1 MGHTPYACPM
11 SAPNAQNRPEPLS
24 AEAVRKVAVLSR
36 LSLTDAE
43 VSQYQTQLGT
53 VLTYIER
60 LRELDLTGVEPLAHV
75 GELINR
81 LRDDTPGPTLSN
93 EQAMALAPE
102 SLGEFYKVPRVLGDG
117 GGA

>member
-1 MGHTPYACPM
+1 M
-11 SAPNAQNRPEPLS
+11 SAPNPHARPEPLS
-24 AEAVRKVAVLSR
+24 ADAVRKVASLSR
-36 LSLTDAE
+36 LALTDAE
-43 VSQYQTQLGT
+43 VVQFQSQLGT

-75 GELINR
+75 GELFNR

-93 EQAMALAPE
+93 EQAMALAPDAM
-102 SLGEFYKVPRVLGDG
+102 GAFYKVPKVLGDG